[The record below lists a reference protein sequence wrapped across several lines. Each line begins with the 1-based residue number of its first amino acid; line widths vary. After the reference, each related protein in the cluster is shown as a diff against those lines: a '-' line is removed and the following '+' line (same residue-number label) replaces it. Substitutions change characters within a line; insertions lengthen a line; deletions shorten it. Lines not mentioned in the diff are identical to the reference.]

1 MPWDARCMPSFCTTR
16 CPVAAAGWGCAAR
29 YRFPEL
35 LDVQYKYICLF
46 QNSVHTIFQD
56 LSLHIYGS
64 KAKKTCT
71 NKNYSQ
77 SKNTLYLSS
86 KATWRWM
93 LTFHPLVNTRVRC
106 PVSIVERITVEITYA
121 TLEFSCKPCQRI
133 CIVFWRNATC
143 KYQMNECCRLF
154 CSYRKLLNIYAERR
168 KKHIYIRQIPFLAL
182 CCACGESSGWHQKQQ
197 KLSIMLYKSVGRITQ
212 ELLRENK
219 QQELSSMLQISWMNH
234 PRTCCQEHPEL
245 YQTCRKW

>member
-1 MPWDARCMPSFCTTR
+1 M
-16 CPVAAAGWGCAAR
+16 
-29 YRFPEL
+29 
-35 LDVQYKYICLF
+35 
-46 QNSVHTIFQD
+46 HTIFQD

-71 NKNYSQ
+71 NKSYSQ

-106 PVSIVERITVEITYA
+106 PVSIVERIAVEITYA

-168 KKHIYIRQIPFLAL
+168 KKHIYIRQIPFFGIVLRM
-182 CCACGESSGWHQKQQ
+182 W
-197 KLSIMLYKSVGRITQ
+197 RIKWMTPKTAKTF
-212 ELLRENK
+212 NHVI
-219 QQELSSMLQISWMNH
+219 QISWTNH
-234 PRTCCQEHPEL
+234 PRTSA
-245 YQTCRKW
+245 